1 MKIVQTECCL
11 LDLSLNESYSVAY
24 GDFHHL
30 SNAFL
35 RIETDDGMVG
45 WGCGAPDEMVT
56 GETAEGILEA
66 FGKSIEPILHGAN
79 LRHYIELHEQ
89 VHVSLKNQ
97 PSAHAMVDMAIYD
110 LLAQRANLPLY
121 QWLGGFRKSIETS
134 ITVGLLP
141 IMETLEKA
149 QEYQRQGFRIL
160 KIKGGLDVNED
171 IEKMKRLREILPPE
185 TALRFDA
192 NQGYHVQDALHFM
205 EQTLDCRIELLE
217 QPTPR
222 DEEDALGH
230 LTGVKSIPVMAD
242 ESLLTL
248 KDVFRITRNDRVN
261 LINIKLQKVGGITES
276 LHINSVARSAG
287 VEVMF
292 GCMDESALGIAAGL
306 HVALA
311 RPNIIYADL
320 DGHFDLINDPFANLI
335 PCRDGILYPPDA
347 PGLGVP
353 ANFEPDSLKLTN

>member
-1 MKIVQTECCL
+1 
-11 LDLSLNESYSVAY
+11 
-24 GDFHHL
+24 
-30 SNAFL
+30 
-35 RIETDDGMVG
+35 
-45 WGCGAPDEMVT
+45 
-56 GETAEGILEA
+56 
-66 FGKSIEPILHGAN
+66 
-79 LRHYIELHEQ
+79 
-89 VHVSLKNQ
+89 
-97 PSAHAMVDMAIYD
+97 
-110 LLAQRANLPLY
+110 
-121 QWLGGFRKSIETS
+121 
-134 ITVGLLP
+134 
-141 IMETLEKA
+141 
-149 QEYQRQGFRIL
+149 
-160 KIKGGLDVNED
+160 
-171 IEKMKRLREILPPE
+171 
-185 TALRFDA
+185 
-192 NQGYHVQDALHFM
+192 
-205 EQTLDCRIELLE
+205 
-217 QPTPR
+217 
-222 DEEDALGH
+222 
-230 LTGVKSIPVMAD
+230 MAD